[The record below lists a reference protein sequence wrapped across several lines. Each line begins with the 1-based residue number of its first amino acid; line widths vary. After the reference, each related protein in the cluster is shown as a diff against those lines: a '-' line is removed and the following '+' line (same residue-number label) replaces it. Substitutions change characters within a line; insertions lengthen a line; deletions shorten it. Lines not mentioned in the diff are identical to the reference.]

1 MLYSTHNTIHK
12 HQFIV
17 VIVTSDRFSMRILL
31 SFFSLS
37 ALAFCEPGDGVPAKP
52 VASGRLVDPVSDNE
66 DEKEDEESPDAVAE
80 AIIIIQSGLLG
91 ADQLRISSSSPV
103 GAAEWGSRKFNAL
116 LAHHMESLRSVMD
129 DIRALPKD
137 PSCPPQSIRLTNGET
152 ITIDRNSPDFT
163 GSGSRL
169 FIASASVP
177 IIVKY
182 IHTLDEDALEGLAK
196 DHAFMQMFA
205 GRGFL
210 PEVYEIDPSTELSP
224 ACSSRLLV
232 SEFVG
237 HTPLKEL
244 SKHGLDKNARVIY
257 NIAAKSL
264 DMLKHIHRAGLVH
277 GDMHSGNMAFDF
289 VNGVDPSTSL
299 KILDFGR
306 AVSYMNSRGE
316 HVPDGDVIPVPD
328 WLLPWM
334 LSPFELA
341 GSRKTRRDDIYR
353 LAEALIE
360 ASGYEEE
367 DYSQAMSNYRLVAMF
382 GETDDDEVSAAIA
395 AKAGR
400 ELSRGTPSLLKG
412 FFEYAKGLEFDE
424 RPDYEGWISQ
434 FSQGLAE

>member
-1 MLYSTHNTIHK
+1 
-12 HQFIV
+12 
-17 VIVTSDRFSMRILL
+17 MRILL
-31 SFFSLS
+31 SFSALW
-37 ALAFCEPGDGVPAKP
+37 ALAFCEPGDAVQAKP
-52 VASGRLVDPVSDNE
+52 VSSGRVIDPVSDNE
-66 DEKEDEESPDAVAE
+66 DEKQDEESGDAVAE
-80 AIIIIQSGLLG
+80 AIIMIESGLLG
-91 ADQLRISSSSPV
+91 ADRLRISSSSPV
-103 GAAEWGSRKFNAL
+103 GAAEWGSRKFDAL
-116 LAHHMESLRSVMD
+116 LGHHMDSLRSVLEG
-129 DIRALPKD
+129 IRALPED

-177 IIVKY
+177 KIVKY
-182 IHTLDEDALEGLAK
+182 IHTLDEDALEGIAK

-205 GRGFL
+205 GRGIV

-224 ACSSRLLV
+224 ACSARLLV

-244 SKHGLDKNARVIY
+244 SKHGLDKDARVIF

-264 DMLKHIHRAGLVH
+264 EMLKQVHRAGLVH

-289 VNGVDPSTSL
+289 VDGVDPSTSL

-306 AVSYMNSRGE
+306 AVSYMDSRGE
-316 HVPDGDVIPVPD
+316 HVSDAEVIPVPD

-360 ASGYEEE
+360 ASGYEEK
-367 DYSQAMSNYRLVAMF
+367 DYSQAMSNYHRMAIF
-382 GETDDDEVSAAIA
+382 GESDEDEVSAAIA

-400 ELSRGTPSLLKG
+400 ELSRGTPSLLKE
-412 FFEYAKGLEFDE
+412 FFEYAKTLGFDE
-424 RPDYEGWISQ
+424 RPGYEHWIHK
-434 FSQGLAE
+434 FSQGPAE